1 LIPLI
6 DREGGRFHVGNNFS
20 GLSFGFLVFA
30 GGFVLFRSAGVVEG
44 TDAAGL

>member
-1 LIPLI
+1 MQFL
-6 DREGGRFHVGNNFS
+6 ETKAGNFNVGNNFS

-30 GGFVLFRSAGVVEG
+30 RGFVLFRSTGVMEG